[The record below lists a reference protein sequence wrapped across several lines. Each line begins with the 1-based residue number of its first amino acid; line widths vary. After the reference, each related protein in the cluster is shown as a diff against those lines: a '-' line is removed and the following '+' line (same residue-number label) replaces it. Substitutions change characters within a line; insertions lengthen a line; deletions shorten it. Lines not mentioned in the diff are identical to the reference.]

1 MNASKVLVR
10 PRAGRMI
17 AGVCAGLA
25 DYTGIDVT
33 MMRVLVAA
41 RAVITGGAGLLAYLV
56 AWALIPNE
64 TEDLRVPDD
73 MVSSPRGGPPG

>member
-41 RAVITGGAGLLAYLV
+41 LAVITGGAGLLAYLV

-73 MVSSPRGGPPG
+73 MVSSPRGGPPS

>member
-17 AGVCAGLA
+17 SGVCAGFAAYL
-25 DYTGIDVT
+25 GVDVT
-33 MMRVLVAA
+33 LVRVLVAA
-41 RAVITGGAGLLAYLV
+41 VAVITGGAGLLAYLV

-73 MVSSPRGGPPG
+73 MVGSRRGGPPA

>member
-10 PRAGRMI
+10 PRARRMI
-17 AGVCAGLA
+17 AGVCAGFA
-25 DYTGIDVT
+25 DYLGVDVT
-33 MMRVLVAA
+33 LIRVLVAA
-41 RAVITGGAGLLAYLV
+41 LAVITGGAGLLAYLV

-73 MVSSPRGGPPG
+73 MVSSRRGAPPD

>member
-41 RAVITGGAGLLAYLV
+41 LAVITGGAGLLAYLV